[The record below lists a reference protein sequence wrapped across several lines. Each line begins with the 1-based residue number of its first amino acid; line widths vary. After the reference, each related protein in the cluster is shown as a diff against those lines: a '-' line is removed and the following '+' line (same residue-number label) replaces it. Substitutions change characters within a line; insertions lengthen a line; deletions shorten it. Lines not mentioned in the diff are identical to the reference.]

1 MSTGCAGGWWGQH
14 LLEALKNHGDV
25 ALVTGHGSGGLVVGL
40 GGPFQPSRFY
50 EWAWVVLAQVPEMI
64 PGKTGPHLGIAH

>member
-1 MSTGCAGGWWGQH
+1 MEMWSW
-14 LLEALKNHGDV
+14 LLGMV
-25 ALVTGHGSGGLVVGL
+25 VGGLVVGL